1 MIHAVSGIPGPGSR
15 GQQVHQATG
24 GAAMTEND
32 KREDPEAELA
42 RSRRYIEEAKDAAA
56 AADIVDP
63 AAEGPETDQGDS
75 APSGTP

>member
-1 MIHAVSGIPGPGSR
+1 
-15 GQQVHQATG
+15 
-24 GAAMTEND
+24 MTEND